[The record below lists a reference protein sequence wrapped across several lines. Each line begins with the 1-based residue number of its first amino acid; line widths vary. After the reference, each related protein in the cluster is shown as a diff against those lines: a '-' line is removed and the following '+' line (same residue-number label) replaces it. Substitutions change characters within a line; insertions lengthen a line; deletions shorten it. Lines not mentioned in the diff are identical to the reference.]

1 MSIVYAREEALSV
14 ADYVA
19 VMGETTMRGKR
30 PLMNAAR
37 IARMIEGANFI
48 VTAREDGVIL
58 GLARCVTDFAWI
70 AYCAE
75 LAVKDSAQR
84 RGVGAGLIA
93 KARELLGPGI
103 GLVLISEPEA
113 VGFYERIGMTRFDRA
128 FFHDRTD
135 RG

>member
-1 MSIVYAREEALSV
+1 MTIVYAREQALPV

-19 VMGETTMRGKR
+19 VLGETTMRGKR
-30 PLMNAAR
+30 PLMNAER
-37 IARMIEGANFI
+37 IGRMIAGANFI
-48 VTAREDGVIL
+48 VTAREDGAIL

-75 LAVKDSAQR
+75 LAVRESAQK
-84 RGVGAGLIA
+84 RGVGAGLVA
-93 KARELLGPGI
+93 TARELLGPGI

-113 VGFYERIGMTRFDRA
+113 IDFYKRIGMDRIDRA

-135 RG
+135 RA